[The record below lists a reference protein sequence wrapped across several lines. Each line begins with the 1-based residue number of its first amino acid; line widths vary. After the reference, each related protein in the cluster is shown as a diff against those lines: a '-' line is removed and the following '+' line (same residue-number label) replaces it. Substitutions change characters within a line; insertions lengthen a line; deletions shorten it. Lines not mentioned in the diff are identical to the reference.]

1 MDTAQLQQIADSL
14 VKTYG
19 HEIARDGDW
28 WHGIDGHDFNIFQD
42 NSVEQAEA
50 LKRDEDYEADPASI
64 PYIVTV
70 YPHSEASGT
79 DYSQWINLQPVYIKG
94 E

>member
-28 WHGIDGHDFNIFQD
+28 WHGIDGHDFNIHSPNEDEHF
-42 NSVEQAEA
+42 SVNV
-50 LKRDEDYEADPASI
+50 YN
-64 PYIVTV
+64 VT
-70 YPHSEASGT
+70 PTGT
-79 DYSQWINLQPVYIKG
+79 DYSQWLTLKPVVIEG
-94 E
+94 TA